1 MVWRVAKRGRLI
13 AMIAVSIT
21 ILFLTFGL
29 PVTANGSQ
37 NSGQNN
43 PGGYVKY
50 TLDLLNNTLINGNFV
65 NTHNALG
72 PLGIAYDPSN
82 GYIYVTNFFS
92 DTVSVIN
99 GKTNTIIANIPVGKE
114 PVINGVT
121 YSGVENSFALSKP
134 VGVAYDPSNGYI
146 YVTDC
151 GSDTVSVI
159 NGTTV
164 IATIPVGSCPRGVA
178 YDPSNGYIYVANRG
192 SDTVSVINGTTVIA
206 NITVGIDP
214 VGVAYDPSNG
224 YLYVTNAWSGT
235 VSVINGATNTVIANI
250 TVGIQPVGVA
260 YDPSN
265 GYIYVTN
272 YGSSTVSVIN
282 GTTVIANIPVN
293 IVIANRTF
301 GIRPAGVAYDPSNG
315 YIYVTDSGWDTV
327 SVINGTTVIANITV
341 GIQPVGV
348 AYDPSNGYLYVTN
361 FYSGTVSIISTTPAQ
376 AIETYTVTFTES
388 GLPPGTQWSVTFDGL
403 TKSSTS
409 NSITFTGV
417 LAGNYTWNASA
428 MIPVGNGTRYV
439 VQTSS
444 GTISVPN
451 VLSVSLIYVKQYR
464 VTIQP
469 TAGGSTSPS
478 GTFWYNAGSTIK
490 ITATPAPGYE
500 FVGWETNS
508 SITFTNSSSATTT
521 AIINSPGTIVAL
533 FKAVPSSTQ
542 SSTVSVTSSSV
553 STNSSTSVSTSSSP
567 ISSVT
572 TSTTSTS
579 TKPTPSSVTTSTTST
594 PSVVPTLVVVV
605 AVVVAVSIVAL
616 LMIKLRKP

>member
-1 MVWRVAKRGRLI
+1 M
-13 AMIAVSIT
+13 
-21 ILFLTFGL
+21 LFR
-29 PVTANGSQ
+29 S
-37 NSGQNN
+37 
-43 PGGYVKY
+43 
-50 TLDLLNNTLINGNFV
+50 
-65 NTHNALG
+65 
-72 PLGIAYDPSN
+72 
-82 GYIYVTNFFS
+82 
-92 DTVSVIN
+92 
-99 GKTNTIIANIPVGKE
+99 
-114 PVINGVT
+114 
-121 YSGVENSFALSKP
+121 
-134 VGVAYDPSNGYI
+134 
-146 YVTDC
+146 
-151 GSDTVSVI
+151 
-159 NGTTV
+159 
-164 IATIPVGSCPRGVA
+164 
-178 YDPSNGYIYVANRG
+178 PSNGYIYVANEL

-224 YLYVTNAWSGT
+224 YIYVTNAWSGT

-250 TVGIQPVGVA
+250 TVGIDPVGVA

-265 GYIYVTN
+265 GYIYITN

-417 LAGNYTWNASA
+417 LAGNYTWNASSIIA
-428 MIPVGNGTRYV
+428 VGNGTRYV

-451 VLSVSLIYVKQYR
+451 VLSVSLYYVKQYR
-464 VTIQP
+464 VTIEP
-469 TAGGSTSPS
+469 TTGGSTSPS
-478 GTFWYNAGSTIK
+478 GTFWYNAGSIIK

-508 SITFTNSSSATTT
+508 SITFTNSSSPTTT

-542 SSTVSVTSSSV
+542 SSTVSATSTSVSTSSTSSV
-553 STNSSTSVSTSSSP
+553 TTNSSTSVSTNSTS

-572 TSTTSTS
+572 TPIMLTS
-579 TKPTPSSVTTSTTST
+579 TKPT

-605 AVVVAVSIVAL
+605 AVVVVAVLIVAL